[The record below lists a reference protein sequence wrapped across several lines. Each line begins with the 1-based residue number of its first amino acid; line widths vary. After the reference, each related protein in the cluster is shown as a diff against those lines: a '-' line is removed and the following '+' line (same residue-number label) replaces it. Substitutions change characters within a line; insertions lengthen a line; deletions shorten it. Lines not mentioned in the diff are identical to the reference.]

1 MRKAKTIRRALACF
15 VCVLAIY
22 SGAVYAQNDY
32 AYAGNRHKSFVH
44 QTGDLPKNDQKQK
57 LLTVLKQLNET
68 KGVYFLYSEQ
78 ALGSKMVNPI
88 EASEEDVE
96 KILTQVLKNTGL
108 KFKKINDKTFVILS
122 KDNSN
127 SKSGAAAKSATFN
140 VQSETLSGATSVNV
154 PVDIISGKVI

>member
-32 AYAGNRHKSFVH
+32 AYAGNRHKSFIH
-44 QTGDLPKNDQKQK
+44 QTGDLPKNEQKQK

-68 KGVYFLYSEQ
+68 KGVYFLFSEQ
-78 ALGSKMVNPI
+78 SLGSKMVNPV
-88 EASEEDVE
+88 ETSEENVE

-108 KFKKINDKTFVILS
+108 KFKKINEKTFVILS
-122 KDNSN
+122 KDER
-127 SKSGAAAKSATFN
+127 SKT
-140 VQSETLSGATSVNV
+140 GATAQA
-154 PVDIISGKVI
+154 VDLNISEEQLKV